1 MLLLDLD
8 PLDMKLNIIG
18 AEYAP
23 SPKMFVANTEM
34 EVSLSIEH
42 GGEIVNMRRHKPFCN
57 CNWQRTAGIVKESQT
72 LPEVKSA

>member
-18 AEYAP
+18 AECAP

-34 EVSLSIEH
+34 EVSLSTEH
-42 GGEIVNMRRHKPFCN
+42 GGEIVNMRRHKPFCH
-57 CNWQRTAGIVKESQT
+57 WQRTAGIVKESQT